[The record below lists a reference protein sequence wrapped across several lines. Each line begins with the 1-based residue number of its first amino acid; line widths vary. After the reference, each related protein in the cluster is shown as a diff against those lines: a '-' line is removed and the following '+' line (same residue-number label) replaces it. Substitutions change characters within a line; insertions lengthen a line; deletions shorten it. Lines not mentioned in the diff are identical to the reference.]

1 MSKRTGWIYL
11 TIRRKEVGGYEGS
24 AFSVVR
30 ASTKFR
36 RPDVGEVTIPLRITV
51 DDLWFERR
59 TQSVRIDVAD
69 PAPVDV
75 QAQEAAR

>member
-1 MSKRTGWIYL
+1 MSKQTGWIYL
-11 TIRRKEVGGYEGS
+11 TIRQKQIGGYDGA

-30 ASTKFR
+30 ASTKFQ

-51 DDLWFERR
+51 DDLWFARR
-59 TQSVRIDVAD
+59 TQGVRIDVAD

-75 QAQEAAR
+75 QAQEATR